1 MTKEDLAQSLTREFW
16 PQIQA
21 VLSAYRCYYTSGEA
35 QSYTVIEIP
44 QLELART
51 LLDFVGLTEPMVTT
65 K

>member
-21 VLSAYRCYYTSGEA
+21 VLAAYRCYYSSAGTEGYS
-35 QSYTVIEIP
+35 VIEIA
-44 QLELART
+44 QVELACA
-51 LLDFVGLTEPMVTT
+51 LLDFVGLTEPLVTT